1 MYGAINLPP
10 LKYNLKK
17 KGVDRVQ
24 ESKKKEIHDE
34 NFDELENKDYVYFV
48 SYYHSRGFGNTEV
61 VMDGEIISMEQIAS
75 IQEYIAKEFGLK
87 DVKVKNWLPLRVQ
100 DSEAEGYEVQE
111 LIDIKDNQNKDYVYF
126 VSYYHS
132 RGFGNTEVVMGSQI
146 LSIDQII
153 SIEKLVE
160 ENYKL
165 KNVKVKNWI
174 LFGVKNVESDIDDG
188 SG

>member
-1 MYGAINLPP
+1 M
-10 LKYNLKK
+10 
-17 KGVDRVQ
+17 Q
-24 ESKKKEIHDE
+24 ESEKKEIHDE
-34 NFDELENKDYVYFV
+34 NFDELE
-48 SYYHSRGFGNTEV
+48 
-61 VMDGEIISMEQIAS
+61 
-75 IQEYIAKEFGLK
+75 
-87 DVKVKNWLPLRVQ
+87 
-100 DSEAEGYEVQE
+100 
-111 LIDIKDNQNKDYVYF
+111 NKDYVYF

-174 LFGVKNVESDIDDG
+174 LFRIQNVELDIDDG
-188 SG
+188 NG